1 MSKIHSSKQYSE
13 KVYKKMLI
21 EKGLTKLDTTRTGF
35 WNIKVKEKEEDG
47 ETGRKRTRR
56 PHFY

>member
-1 MSKIHSSKQYSE
+1 
-13 KVYKKMLI
+13 MLK

-47 ETGRKRTRR
+47 GETGRKRTRR

>member
-13 KVYKKMLI
+13 KVYKKMLAERGI
-21 EKGLTKLDTTRTGF
+21 KDTTKGLHSIR
-35 WNIKVKEKEEDG
+35 IKNKEEDGG

>member
-1 MSKIHSSKQYSE
+1 MSKVHSSKQYSE

-35 WNIKVKEKEEDG
+35 WNIKTKKEDDG
-47 ETGRKRTRR
+47 DSTGKRTRR

>member
-1 MSKIHSSKQYSE
+1 MSKIHSSKRYTEETYKKALAKNGLLDKYNNSKKGYSE
-13 KVYKKMLI
+13 RV
-21 EKGLTKLDTTRTGF
+21 
-35 WNIKVKEKEEDG
+35 KEEDGG

>member
-13 KVYKKMLI
+13 KVYEKILAK
-21 EKGLTKLDTTRTGF
+21 KGLLDRFKQVGY
-35 WNIKVKEKEEDG
+35 WSIKVKEEDGG